1 MHGLYC
7 MEAAA
12 EVNKTAD
19 EGVVNNPL
27 PNRTSIGD
35 KQGLP
40 RP

>member
-1 MHGLYC
+1 

-19 EGVVNNPL
+19 HRVVNNPL
-27 PNRTSIGD
+27 PNRTLIGD
-35 KQGLP
+35 KQAFP